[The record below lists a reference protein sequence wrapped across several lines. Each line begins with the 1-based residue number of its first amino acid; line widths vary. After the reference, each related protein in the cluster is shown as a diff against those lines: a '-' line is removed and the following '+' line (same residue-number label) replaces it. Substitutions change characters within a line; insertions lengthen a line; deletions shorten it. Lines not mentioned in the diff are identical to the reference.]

1 MALAEA
7 VELQHGIVDSL
18 IAVVVAVVVDELEK
32 ILPPG
37 PPRLILWHLVGG
49 LEQFLQDVAAHQ
61 DHLLVA
67 GQTKLR
73 VHIDG
78 VDVLADDLLAEGVE
92 RADRGAGQQD
102 NLALEPFGCRAVI
115 RL

>member
-18 IAVVVAVVVDELEK
+18 IAVVVDELEK